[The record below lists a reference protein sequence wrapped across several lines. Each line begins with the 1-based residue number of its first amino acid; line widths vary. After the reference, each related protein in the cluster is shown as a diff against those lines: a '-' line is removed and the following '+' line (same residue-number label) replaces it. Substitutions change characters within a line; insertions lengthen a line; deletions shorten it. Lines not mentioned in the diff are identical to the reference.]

1 MGLKLPKDWNDVTV
15 EQFQECYFLLGKTPT
30 IDTWVMVLSTLS
42 GKPGSEIEA
51 LSITDLK
58 KYIKKLDFLINPNL
72 NEKVNK
78 FVSIKGKIF
87 KAVYQASDMQTN
99 QVADLKG
106 LMNSEGQSINDTV
119 VENAHKLLACI
130 YVPLTLKGFRYLPS
144 KHKEVSNS
152 FRKAKMGE
160 VYGTLFFYSKTYKAL
175 MEAINSYGEKNL
187 EIVKEHMKEIEDWQT
202 RRKILEKDGVGK

>member
-1 MGLKLPKDWNDVTV
+1 MGLKLPKDWNQVTV

-30 IDTWVMVLSTLS
+30 IDTWIMVLSTLS
-42 GKPGSEIEA
+42 GKSGNEIEE

-58 KYIKKLDFLINPNL
+58 KYIKKLDFLTNPTINENV
-72 NEKVNK
+72 KK
-78 FVSIKGKIF
+78 YIAIKGRMF

-130 YVPLTLKGFRYLPS
+130 YVPLTLKGFKYTPS
-144 KHKEVSNS
+144 KHKEVSDY

-160 VYGTLFFYSKTYKAL
+160 VYGTLFFYSKVYKAL
-175 MEAINSYGEKNL
+175 TETINSYGQKNL

-202 RRKILEKDGVGK
+202 RKKTLERDGVGK